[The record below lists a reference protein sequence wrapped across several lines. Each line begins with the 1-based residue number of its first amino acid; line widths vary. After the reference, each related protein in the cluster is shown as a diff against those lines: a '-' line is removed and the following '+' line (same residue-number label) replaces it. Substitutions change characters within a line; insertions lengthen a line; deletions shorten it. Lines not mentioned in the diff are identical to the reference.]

1 MSIKILSDDLINK
14 IAAGEVLE
22 RPSSAVKELVENSI
36 DANANEINIYIRDG
50 GKTEIVVSDN
60 GDGIKSNELE
70 LAIKRHATS
79 KLSFENFNNI
89 SSLGFRGE
97 ALPSIASVSEMLIKT
112 NTKKDEDGISIEVSS
127 GIKECVKPVNQK
139 KRNTHNH
146 QKFIFFNTSSFKI
159 FKE

>member
-70 LAIKRHATS
+70 L
-79 KLSFENFNNI
+79 
-89 SSLGFRGE
+89 SL
-97 ALPSIASVSEMLIKT
+97 IHI
-112 NTKKDEDGISIEVSS
+112 
-127 GIKECVKPVNQK
+127 
-139 KRNTHNH
+139 
-146 QKFIFFNTSSFKI
+146 
-159 FKE
+159 

>member
-22 RPSSAVKELVENSI
+22 RPSAVKELVENSI

-50 GKTEIVVSDN
+50 GKTEIIVSDN

-127 GIKECVKPVNQK
+127 GIKNVLNL
-139 KRNTHNH
+139 
-146 QKFIFFNTSSFKI
+146 
-159 FKE
+159 